1 MKAILDIAAPKTP
14 KKLRSFLGMV
24 NLYSDMWKHRSHLQ
38 VPLTPLTKL
47 KRNAKSTWLSFH
59 QKDFD
64 NIKEVMAQDVLLEYP
79 DFNLPFDIHT
89 DASDFQLGAV
99 ISQNGKPIVFY
110 SHRLSISQRNY
121 MTTERELLS
130 IHKTL
135 RKYRNILLG
144 HKINVFTDHQNLI
157 FENKSS
163 RRVQRWRML
172 MEEFEP
178 TIHYIKGDTN
188 IVADCIS
195 LLEKIPALSA

>member
-1 MKAILDIAAPKTP
+1 
-14 KKLRSFLGMV
+14 
-24 NLYSDMWKHRSHLQ
+24 
-38 VPLTPLTKL
+38 
-47 KRNAKSTWLSFH
+47 
-59 QKDFD
+59 
-64 NIKEVMAQDVLLEYP
+64 MAQDVLLAYP

-144 HKINVFTDHQNLI
+144 HKINVFTDHQNLL

>member
-1 MKAILDIAAPKTP
+1 
-14 KKLRSFLGMV
+14 MV

-38 VPLTPLTKL
+38 APLTPLTKL
-47 KRNAKSTWLSFH
+47 KRNAKSTWLS
-59 QKDFD
+59 
-64 NIKEVMAQDVLLEYP
+64 IKEVMAQDVLLAYP

-99 ISQNGKPIVFY
+99 ISQNGKPIALY

-144 HKINVFTDHQNLI
+144 HKINVFTDHQNLL
-157 FENKSS
+157 FDKRKLRPRTTVENAYG
-163 RRVQRWRML
+163 RVWTHHSLYKRWYQHRSWL
-172 MEEFEP
+172 YQPVGKDSGFICIRP
-178 TIHYIKGDTN
+178 WRQWRHTTINQHK
-188 IVADCIS
+188 
-195 LLEKIPALSA
+195 